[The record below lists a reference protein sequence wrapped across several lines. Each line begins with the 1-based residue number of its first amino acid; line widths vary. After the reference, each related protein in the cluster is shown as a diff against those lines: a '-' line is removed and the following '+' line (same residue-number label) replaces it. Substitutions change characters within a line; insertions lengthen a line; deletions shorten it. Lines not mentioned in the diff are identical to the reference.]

1 MKDIKSRLLEM
12 PKVLITLPSDNIIKK
27 LLFNLMK
34 DKGLII
40 EAKLL
45 DFIINRIERSYEGI
59 NDFTKKLNRISLV
72 KIRKF
77 LFLLLKEVL
86 EANQK

>member
-12 PKVLITLPSDNIIKK
+12 PKVLITLPSDNIIKQ

-45 DFIINRIERSYEGI
+45 DFIINRIERSYRG
-59 NDFTKKLNRISLV
+59 
-72 KIRKF
+72 
-77 LFLLLKEVL
+77 
-86 EANQK
+86 

>member
-1 MKDIKSRLLEM
+1 M
-12 PKVLITLPSDNIIKK
+12 PKVLITLPSDNIIKQ

-40 EAKLL
+40 ESKLL
-45 DFIINRIERSYEGI
+45 DFIISRIERSYEGI
-59 NDFTKKLNRISLV
+59 NDFTEKLNRISLV
-72 KIRKF
+72 KNKKISISII
-77 LFLLLKEVL
+77 KEVL

>member
-59 NDFTKKLNRISLV
+59 NDFTEKLNRISLV
-72 KIRKF
+72 KNKKISISMLRKY
-77 LFLLLKEVL
+77 
-86 EANQK
+86 